1 MTTQRTPIPENQ
13 MGPAERLLD
22 LVLNSSAHLWHNRPG
37 VEVDGAW
44 YPAKGR
50 RRMQGNPVKPG
61 LHASAAIKLYRQL
74 LEIYQLNPE
83 LMAHFASY
91 SLKETDWRDLKVACA
106 ALMLVQNKSGEP
118 VREDDGTVAFHDD
131 DFREIGEAMV
141 LHYERKSVRMLTP
154 KAVLRIAELLEHDE
168 IAKLNKQAGFGD
180 PASKKAPLGR
190 WKKVATR
197 WLSYRETNRKMLEGL
212 VKAGFKQTIKKLARK
227 IGYKPQSADFFALL
241 GWKQTQ
247 AESGHRELG
256 LDGELELIKAE
267 RFDGLSEAEIC
278 EAIVTQGLS
287 YKEVVGRL
295 PSDIGLT
302 AAIMVC
308 LLPSL
313 SDRDLRQ
320 LTPTLEELGLLTDR
334 EIRDRWEAAVKTAT
348 DQRALN
354 ISKNVRNQ
362 ELKDKLEEAADNAAK
377 AAVAEATAELDVRV
391 MFLIDKSGSMH
402 AAIEQSKEALSRI
415 LAGFPLSKL
424 HIASFDTMGTVL
436 SPKAASRVAVQHMLA
451 PIKAGGG
458 TLHASAVHALH
469 RSGVRVPDSA
479 RLVVIVVGD
488 EAGERGESLAQ
499 TFRDLGY
506 KIDAMALLLSARYR
520 GETVRTCSR
529 ELSVP
534 FSEIKA
540 DQFDDPY
547 HVPRVLKAMLEAPV
561 ATVGGSMTSGLVEK
575 VMATPLL
582 TLSA

>member
-1 MTTQRTPIPENQ
+1 MTTQRTPIPETQ

-37 VEVDGAW
+37 VEVNGQW
-44 YPAKGR
+44 FPAKGR
-50 RRMQGNPVKPG
+50 RRSDGTPVAPG
-61 LHASAAIKLYRQL
+61 LHATAAVTLYRQL
-74 LEIYQLNPE
+74 LEIYQLNPD

-91 SLKETDWRDLKVACA
+91 ALKKTDWRDLKVACA
-106 ALMLVQNKSGEP
+106 ALMLVQGKSGEP
-118 VREDDGTVAFHDD
+118 IRDDDGTVAFHDD
-131 DFREIGEAMV
+131 DYREIGEAMV

-154 KAVLRIAELLEHDE
+154 KAVLRIAELLEHDA
-168 IAKLNKQAGFGD
+168 IAELNRQAGFGD
-180 PASKKAPLGR
+180 PAASKPPMGR

-197 WLSYRETNRKMLEGL
+197 WLAFRETNRAMLEGL
-212 VKAGFKQTIKKLARK
+212 VKAGYKQTIKKLARK

-247 AESGHRELG
+247 AEDGHREIG
-256 LDGELELIKAE
+256 LDGQLELVKSE

-278 EAIVTQGLS
+278 ETIVSRGLS

-295 PSDIGLT
+295 PGDIGLT

-320 LTPTLEELGLLTDR
+320 LTPTLEELGLLTDP
-334 EIRDRWEAAVKTAT
+334 EIRDRWEAAVMTAT

-354 ISKNVRNQ
+354 ISKNVRSK
-362 ELKDKLEEAADNAAK
+362 ELADKLEEAADHAAK
-377 AAVAEATAELDVRV
+377 TAVAEATAELDVRV
-391 MFLIDKSGSMH
+391 MFLIDKSGSMA
-402 AAIEQSKEALSRI
+402 AAIAQSKEALSRI
-415 LAGFPLSKL
+415 LAGFPADKV

-436 SPKAASRVAVQHMLA
+436 TPKAPSRVAVQHMLSG
-451 PIKAGGG
+451 ITAGGG

-469 RSGVRVPDSA
+469 RAGVRVPDSA

-506 KIDAMALLLSARYR
+506 KVAAMALLLSARFR
-520 GETVRTCSR
+520 GDTVRTCAKT
-529 ELSVP
+529 LGVP
-534 FSEIKA
+534 YSEIKTE
-540 DQFDDPY
+540 QFDDPY
-547 HVPRVLKAMLEAPV
+547 HVPRALKAMLEAPV
-561 ATVGGSMTSGLVEK
+561 VEVGGSMTSGLVEK

-582 TLSA
+582 TLPR